1 MSKTIKAACLVLVL
15 GFVGCGET
23 DAQRKVEGKK
33 IRYWAQSNGGGIY
46 SVEYRDWRGELN
58 NFVDSDGN
66 IVAAKVEYEPSG
78 KASIIEYYKHG
89 KLHDP
94 GNGEPAK
101 VSRWGHAEYYQDGKL
116 HNPSPETPAWTWS
129 KYERNY
135 IHGLMNNTPAGRP
148 AQTRLQSD
156 GTLYETRY
164 CVGGKLNDYGD
175 IPAIQQYK
183 GDGSG
188 EVTKY
193 QRWKDGV
200 FQGGEFKWMSEEQ
213 DCIGALSRHTAHGP
227 MIFYEKGD

>member
-58 NFVDSDGN
+58 DFKNSDGE
-66 IVAAKVEYEPSG
+66 IVAAKAEYAPSG
-78 KASIIEYYKHG
+78 HARLIEYYKHG
-89 KLHDP
+89 VLHDP
-94 GNGEPAK
+94 GNGEAAQF
-101 VSRWGHAEYYQDGKL
+101 RRGGQRGHYQEGKL
-116 HNPSPETPAWTWS
+116 HNPSPEVSAWTWDRH
-129 KYERNY
+129 ERNY
-135 IHGLMNNTPAGRP
+135 THGLMNNTPMGKP

-164 CVGGKLNDYGD
+164 CVDGKLSDYGE
-175 IPAIQQYK
+175 IPAIQEYW

-188 EVTKY
+188 RVKKY
-193 QRWKDGV
+193 QRWSNGV

-213 DCIGALSRHTAHGP
+213 DCIGALSRHTAHGS
-227 MIFYEKGD
+227 MIFYTTGD